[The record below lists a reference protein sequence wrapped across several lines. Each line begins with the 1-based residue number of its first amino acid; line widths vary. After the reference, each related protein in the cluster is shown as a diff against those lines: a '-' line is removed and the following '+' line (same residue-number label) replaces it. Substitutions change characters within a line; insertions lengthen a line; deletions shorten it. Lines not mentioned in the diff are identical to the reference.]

1 MSIQN
6 IDNAT
11 RRNFIGGMFSAS
23 AFVLATDLL
32 PQFAWG
38 DTNENHGKAAAAA
51 LKPSLYLG
59 LEPDGTVFIVTHR
72 SEMGTGIRTTLPMV
86 AADEMEADWS
96 KVKIEQAIGDE
107 RYGDQNTDGS
117 KSIRGSFVPFREAG
131 AAARLMLTRAAAA
144 QWKVPESEC
153 SAVNHVVTHTPSGK
167 KLGYGELA
175 VAAGKLPV
183 PKSSELKLKARSEW
197 RYIGHTAKDPK
208 AIADMKD
215 ITSGKAIF
223 GMDAKVEGMVYAS
236 IERPPVMGGKVQ
248 SLDDKAALQVK
259 GVSQTVSIPPF
270 KPPYTFQP
278 LGGVAVVANSTW
290 AAFQGRKKLK
300 VEWNNGDNATH
311 DSERYKAELL
321 ETAKKPGK
329 VVRNLGDV
337 DAAFSKGKIVEA
349 SYYVP
354 LLAHATMEPPVAIAS
369 FKDGKV
375 EAWVPTQNP
384 QAVQDTVAKA
394 LGIKVSDV
402 TCHVTLLGGGFGRKS
417 KPDYVAEAALIS
429 KSVGKPVKV
438 VWTREDDIKFDYYHA
453 VAGMYHKASL
463 DEKGKVTGWLHRS
476 VFPSISSMNDEKSL
490 YGFDVEYGMG
500 LNDMPFDIPNQRAE
514 NGPAK
519 AHVRIGWLRSVANIY
534 HVFSGLSFADE
545 LAHAAG
551 RDSLEYQLELL
562 GAGKVLNLEAQG
574 VGKYWNYGESLDRY
588 PFDTRRLRKVLEI
601 AADKSGWG
609 KKKSGNG
616 WGMGVAVARSFTSYV
631 AAVVEV
637 EVDKA
642 GKIRIPKSYMVVD
655 AGTVVNP
662 ERVVS
667 QFEGAAVMGAGIAL
681 TGEISL
687 ADGHV
692 QQGNFNNYQVPRMAQ
707 APIQTDVHIV
717 ESNEL
722 PGGVGEPGVPPYV
735 PAFANAV
742 FAATGKRVRELP
754 FSKAKLV

>member
-1 MSIQN
+1 M
-6 IDNAT
+6 
-11 RRNFIGGMFSAS
+11 
-23 AFVLATDLL
+23 
-32 PQFAWG
+32 
-38 DTNENHGKAAAAA
+38 
-51 LKPSLYLG
+51 
-59 LEPDGTVFIVTHR
+59 
-72 SEMGTGIRTTLPMV
+72 
-86 AADEMEADWS
+86 
-96 KVKIEQAIGDE
+96 
-107 RYGDQNTDGS
+107 
-117 KSIRGSFVPFREAG
+117 
-131 AAARLMLTRAAAA
+131 
-144 QWKVPESEC
+144 
-153 SAVNHVVTHTPSGK
+153 
-167 KLGYGELA
+167 
-175 VAAGKLPV
+175 
-183 PKSSELKLKARSEW
+183 
-197 RYIGHTAKDPK
+197 
-208 AIADMKD
+208 
-215 ITSGKAIF
+215 
-223 GMDAKVEGMVYAS
+223 
-236 IERPPVMGGKVQ
+236 
-248 SLDDKAALQVK
+248 
-259 GVSQTVSIPPF
+259 
-270 KPPYTFQP
+270 
-278 LGGVAVVANSTW
+278 
-290 AAFQGRKKLK
+290 
-300 VEWNNGDNATH
+300 
-311 DSERYKAELL
+311 
-321 ETAKKPGK
+321 
-329 VVRNLGDV
+329 
-337 DAAFSKGKIVEA
+337 
-349 SYYVP
+349 
-354 LLAHATMEPPVAIAS
+354 
-369 FKDGKV
+369 
-375 EAWVPTQNP
+375 
-384 QAVQDTVAKA
+384 
-394 LGIKVSDV
+394 
-402 TCHVTLLGGGFGRKS
+402 
-417 KPDYVAEAALIS
+417 
-429 KSVGKPVKV
+429 
-438 VWTREDDIKFDYYHA
+438 
-453 VAGMYHKASL
+453 
-463 DEKGKVTGWLHRS
+463 
-476 VFPSISSMNDEKSL
+476 
-490 YGFDVEYGMG
+490 
-500 LNDMPFDIPNQRAE
+500 
-514 NGPAK
+514 
-519 AHVRIGWLRSVANIY
+519 ANIY

-687 ADGHV
+687 ADGRV